1 MKKLLL
7 TAILLATSYSAFAAQ
22 NISREEA
29 KHFKLTSVGN
39 ITVSSSNGQIG
50 SPSDLHAKLSELA
63 DQKGAK
69 YYVVISARE
78 HGNSFQAVAK
88 AYK

>member
-7 TAILLATSYSAFAAQ
+7 TAVLLATSYSAFSADLISAQ
-22 NISREEA
+22 EA

-39 ITVSSSNGQIG
+39 ISVSATGGEVSS
-50 SPSDLHAKLSELA
+50 PTDLHEALSKKA
-63 DQKGAK
+63 DEKGGK
-69 YYVVISARE
+69 YYVIISARE
-78 HGNSFQAVAK
+78 HGNNFEAVAK

>member
-7 TAILLATSYSAFAAQ
+7 TAVLLATSYSAFSADLISAQ
-22 NISREEA
+22 EA

-39 ITVSSSNGQIG
+39 INVSDSGGQIS
-50 SPSDLHAKLSELA
+50 SPSDLHAALSKLA
-63 DQKGAK
+63 DAKGAK
-69 YYVVISARE
+69 YYVIISARE
-78 HGNSFQAVAK
+78 HGPNFEAVAK